1 MHTYPVYQM
10 VKKVEK
16 LLVEECEVFWK
27 DQNEIGCI
35 ECLKLKLNFT
45 GDTPVSQTYRKVST
59 QIYSQL
65 KQCLEDLLTN
75 QWIKKI
81 LFLLR

>member
-1 MHTYPVYQM
+1 M

-45 GDTPVSQTYRKVST
+45 GDTSFHKHTVKFLHKFIVS
-59 QIYSQL
+59 
-65 KQCLEDLLTN
+65 
-75 QWIKKI
+75 
-81 LFLLR
+81 